1 MNNEHLFELFSIL
14 GEKLD
19 LTQEDLANTLLRA
32 VDNNNVTLIQD
43 QIKTLED
50 KNPLVLKSEFGTKW
64 TLMHY
69 AAYMGNLEVIKV
81 LAQVLPDK
89 NPKIMSKGKE
99 NGRIPIH
106 YAAQEGHAEIVVYL
120 SKFLTKNKDPS
131 DSEGYTPLQLAA
143 ENGHLDVVKFLLAHV
158 DDKLPRLSADGKIS
172 GRTPVHF
179 AAQNGHLEVVKL
191 FELEEIETLNPP
203 DDFYFTPLHLAAE
216 EGYIDTVEY
225 IMNTYL

>member
-1 MNNEHLFELFSIL
+1 MELRFFFFVFLFGTVFC
-14 GEKLD
+14 EKLD

-43 QIKTLED
+43 KIQTLED

-69 AAYMGNLEVIKV
+69 SAYMGNLEVIKA
-81 LAQVLPDK
+81 LASVLPDK
-89 NPKIMSKGKE
+89 NPQIQSKGKE

-106 YAAQEGHAEIVVYL
+106 YAAQEGHTDIVVYL

-131 DSEGYTPLQLAA
+131 DSEGYTPLHLAA
-143 ENGHLDVVKFLLAHV
+143 ENGHL
-158 DDKLPRLSADGKIS
+158 
-172 GRTPVHF
+172 
-179 AAQNGHLEVVKL
+179 EVVPM

-203 DDFYFTPLHLAAE
+203 DDF
-216 EGYIDTVEY
+216 
-225 IMNTYL
+225 

>member
-43 QIKTLED
+43 QIQTLED

-106 YAAQEGHAEIVVYL
+106 YAAQEGHMSIVALLLKHGADKHSNSVLGTAEDMA
-120 SKFLTKNKDPS
+120 TKN
-131 DSEGYTPLQLAA
+131 EHYAVANFIRNFRGY
-143 ENGHLDVVKFLLAHV
+143 
-158 DDKLPRLSADGKIS
+158 
-172 GRTPVHF
+172 
-179 AAQNGHLEVVKL
+179 
-191 FELEEIETLNPP
+191 
-203 DDFYFTPLHLAAE
+203 
-216 EGYIDTVEY
+216 
-225 IMNTYL
+225 